1 MIVDANLLLFAVDE
15 NSSHNAAAAAWLEQT
30 LNGDTRVGLPWQ
42 TIGAFLRI
50 VTHPRVTENPLSG
63 TDAWRYVE
71 QWLAVPV
78 VWVPPATENTARVY
92 ARLCAQVA
100 ITGNLV
106 PDAQLAA
113 LAIEHGVEVASADTD
128 FMRFPGLRWTNPL
141 STNPNRS

>member
-78 VWVPPATENTARVY
+78 VWVPPQRRTPPAFTQGCARRWRSPEIWYPTRNWPRWRSNMESKSPLRIQISCDFQV
-92 ARLCAQVA
+92 CAGP
-100 ITGNLV
+100 I
-106 PDAQLAA
+106 
-113 LAIEHGVEVASADTD
+113 
-128 FMRFPGLRWTNPL
+128 R
-141 STNPNRS
+141 